1 MNVWVPGITCS
12 YLYKSMFPKSIFM
25 FLKSIF
31 QWLPF
36 NVLFNWNR
44 KDQDR
49 YEIISL

>member
-1 MNVWVPGITCS
+1 
-12 YLYKSMFPKSIFM
+12 M

-49 YEIISL
+49 YEPKILRLQTLTSIHFNVPLEESLV

>member
-1 MNVWVPGITCS
+1 
-12 YLYKSMFPKSIFM
+12 MFP
-25 FLKSIF
+25 KSIF

-44 KDQDR
+44 KDQDP